1 MTNIKP
7 IDTIVAAAATTTA
20 PAKRNSSRIYTTTIE
35 YSLISNLV
43 AQQYIQGKDILF
55 DKLLSVPVAD
65 RIPGLMERYGQKT
78 VHRMLLM
85 ILREFA
91 FTIPL
96 PRYKK
101 MSDTKLSVLACELML
116 TAAEDQLSL
125 EDVIVFL
132 NRAKAGVYGSIQS
145 MTTTTS
151 ITNLLEKY
159 RQVRH
164 EAYVKMKAEQ
174 EAHLKAVGPVERTAQ
189 EPTAIR
195 DLFNQGVVV
204 NMNKRMS
211 G

>member
-7 IDTIVAAAATTTA
+7 IDTIVASSAAATT
-20 PAKRNSSRIYTTTIE
+20 PAKRNTSRIYTATIE

-43 AQQYIQGKDILF
+43 AQQYIQGKEILF
-55 DKLLSVPVAD
+55 DKLLAIPVTE

-101 MSDTKLSVLACELML
+101 MSDTKLNVLACELML
-116 TAAEDQLSL
+116 TAAEDQLSV

-132 NRAKAGVYGSIQS
+132 SRARAGVYGSIQS

-151 ITNLLEKY
+151 ITNLLEQY
-159 RQVRH
+159 RQARH
-164 EAYVKMKAEQ
+164 EAYLKMKAEQ
-174 EAHLKAVGPVERTAQ
+174 EAHLKAVGPTERLAA